1 MFSEFLLRV
10 SGKDIVYGFG
20 KQLGASDEEII
31 MLRGKLDLRHEFMVG
46 LFKLTWVESGESW
59 YFRGGIAHANGEIMI
74 EGVWQDQFAKTDTF
88 RLSTKE
94 ANVYFDKGASQ
105 IPPGPGSKKAH
116 KQCACNVENG
126 HVILTPASGKKECK
140 RCHDTCKMCSGIA
153 FNECTTCKPL
163 TGYPK
168 ALSMNLVSGIC
179 KIGCE
184 SGSYPVLDP
193 KTPGLSSCKG
203 CH

>member
-1 MFSEFLLRV
+1 V
-10 SGKDIVYGFG
+10 
-20 KQLGASDEEII
+20 
-31 MLRGKLDLRHEFMVG
+31 
-46 LFKLTWVESGESW
+46 
-59 YFRGGIAHANGEIMI
+59 NGEIMI
-74 EGVWQDQFAKTDTF
+74 EGVWQDRFAKTDTF

-126 HVILTPASGKKECK
+126 NVLLTPASGKKECK

-184 SGSYPVLDP
+184 SSSYPVLDP
-193 KTPGLSSCKG
+193 KTPGLSQCKG
-203 CH
+203 CHKSCSQCSGGKAIDCDKNHCNTPEYEWDESSTRCKKVCEPSHYYD